1 MVSKTGSS
9 NIYNSHTCL
18 EVVTTGFP
26 KFYKPPTSL
35 HAWWRLKRIYPNFYK
50 PPTRLAVFKTD
61 SPNFYMSPTRMAAV
75 KTDSPNFYK
84 PLTRLA
90 VVETDYRRT
99 SLTYFTVDK
108 TDSPYFCYHPKCL
121 RWSERT
127 VRTST
132 SLLLACRRSNQTLR
146 TSTSLTTR
154 LAGVKTDSPY
164 FYKPPTR

>member
-35 HAWWRLKRIYPNFYK
+35 HAWWRLKRNIRISTSLLHAWQYSKRTLQTSTCLLHAWRRSKRTPRTSTSLLHAWQWSK
-50 PPTRLAVFKTD
+50 QT
-61 SPNFYMSPTRMAAV
+61 
-75 KTDSPNFYK
+75 
-84 PLTRLA
+84 
-90 VVETDYRRT
+90 RRT

-108 TDSPYFCYHPKCL
+108 TDFPYFCYHPKCL

-132 SLLLACRRSNQTLR
+132 SLLLACRRSKQTLR
-146 TSTSLTTR
+146 TTTSLTTR